1 VTAPG
6 RPIVAI
12 SRLNMPGDPPA
23 RLSPMADLRLWPE
36 KRYPTAA
43 ELLELTDGAVALL
56 CVNGDVVDAAFMARR
71 PDLKLIAIASTG
83 YDSIDVAAVNAA
95 GAVVTNSR
103 GTLFETTADL
113 TFGLILAARRRIVE
127 ADRYVRA
134 GRWDHNDL
142 DFFLGYDVYG
152 ATLGIV
158 GYGEIGQAVARRARG
173 FGMTIVHHRRQ
184 RGDDELSR
192 WVELDELLRISDVV
206 ALHIPSTPETRHY
219 IGERELRLM
228 KPTATFVNAA
238 RGAVV
243 DEAALIRALREG
255 WIGSAGLDV
264 QQTEP
269 NPDPNDPLL
278 AFPNCVVLPHI
289 GSATMA
295 ARARMVGMAT
305 ENIVALFEGRAL
317 LTPVGER
324 SAPR

>member
-1 VTAPG
+1 MTTQA
-6 RPIVAI
+6 RPIVAM
-12 SRLNMPGDPPA
+12 SRFNMPGDPPA
-23 RLSPMADLRLWPE
+23 RLSPMADLRLWSE
-36 KRYPTAA
+36 KRYPTGA
-43 ELLELTDGAVALL
+43 ELLALTEGAVALL
-56 CVNGDVVDAAFMARR
+56 CVNGDVVNAEFMARR
-71 PDLKLIAIASTG
+71 PGLKLVAIASTG

-142 DFFLGYDVYG
+142 DFFLGLDVYG
-152 ATLGIV
+152 ATLGLI

-173 FGMTIVHHRRQ
+173 FAMTIVHHRRQ

-219 IGERELRLM
+219 IGEREFRLM

-269 NPDPNDPLL
+269 NPDPDDPLL
-278 AFPNCVVLPHI
+278 AFPNCVVMPHI

-317 LTPVGER
+317 LTPVGELA
-324 SAPR
+324 APR